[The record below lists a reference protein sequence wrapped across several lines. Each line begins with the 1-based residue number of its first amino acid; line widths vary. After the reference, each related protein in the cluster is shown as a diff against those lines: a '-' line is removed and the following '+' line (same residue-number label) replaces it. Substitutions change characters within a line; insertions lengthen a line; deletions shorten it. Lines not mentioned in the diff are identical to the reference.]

1 MVAVIY
7 IVRPPR
13 MSPLLLIGIK
23 IFRVIGWHTKM
34 AALMP
39 PTHAM
44 PRTRKPAAGMAD
56 SILIKATWAT
66 TTKKG
71 TISHVQKLKERS
83 IIAATA
89 IIK

>member
-1 MVAVIY
+1 MVAMMY
-7 IVRPPR
+7 ITKPSRI
-13 MSPLLLIGIK
+13 SPLLLIGIK

-44 PRTRKPAAGMAD
+44 PRTRMSAAGMAD